1 MAYRMEEIDIAGSAG
16 RREIRE
22 GVEIT

>member
-1 MAYRMEEIDIAGSAG
+1 MERG

-22 GVEIT
+22 GVGHSVW